1 MGLGLNYTHTVK
13 GHMWKIILVFIIA
26 VFTVIGIYVIQYAQS
41 VAVYFQAVWYGTTG
55 YISNYNQ
62 GAGYTTYVMP
72 VLITLPI
79 LLIIGVLINAIIER
93 GEEGED

>member
-1 MGLGLNYTHTVK
+1 MWVSLNYTHTVNR
-13 GHMWKIILVFIIA
+13 HVWKIILVFIIA
-26 VFTVIGIYVIQYAQS
+26 VFTVIGIYVIQFAQS
-41 VAVYFQAVWYGTTG
+41 IAVYFQAIWYGTTG

-62 GAGYTTYVMP
+62 GAGYTAYVMP

>member
-13 GHMWKIILVFIIA
+13 GHMWKIILAFVIA

-41 VAVYFQAVWYGTTG
+41 IAVYFQAVWYGTTG

-62 GAGYTTYVMP
+62 GAGYTAYVMP

>member
-1 MGLGLNYTHTVK
+1 V
-13 GHMWKIILVFIIA
+13 WKIILAFVIA

-41 VAVYFQAVWYGTTG
+41 IAVYFQAVWYGTTG

-62 GAGYTTYVMP
+62 GAGYTAYVMP

-79 LLIIGVLINAIIER
+79 LLIIGVLINAIIEK